1 MIQPIEKIK
10 SLLSDEVVTL
20 FGNPI
25 LNNAYDE
32 AMKFILSILSNKS
45 VLGAIIDSK
54 DSLNLD
60 TQWTTSTKADWETDS
75 FMKKRRMLKVERKIA
90 STTTYYEGT
99 EVNFLNEDKF
109 NNSSSIYY
117 ENNKYKPKWYKTTSN
132 VLAIIPKEDD
142 GTTPD
147 GRIYYITEPE
157 MGVTDNIDTSTFQLA
172 GKNLSTI
179 TDSEEDVIFIG
190 IPHEARELVYV
201 QIAINL
207 IQNYMADFVHEEEDT
222 EMVNLLNNHLQSLSL
237 SKKEHLEYVSN
248 KYGIRGASI

>member
-32 AMKFILSILSNKS
+32 AMKFILSILSNQS

-54 DSLNLD
+54 GVLID
-60 TQWTTSTKADWETDS
+60 TYWTTSTKADWETES
-75 FMKKRRMLKVERKIA
+75 FMKKRRMLKVERKIID
-90 STTTYYEGT
+90 TTTYYEAI

-109 NNSSSIYY
+109 NNSSSLYY
-117 ENNKYKPKWYKTTSN
+117 ENNPYKPKWYKTTSN
-132 VLAIIPKEDD
+132 ALAIIPKEDD

-157 MGVTDNIDTSTFQLA
+157 MGITDSAQNSTFQLS
-172 GKNLSTI
+172 GKNLSSI
-179 TDSEEDVIFIG
+179 TADEEDIIFIG
-190 IPHEARELVYV
+190 IPHEARELVYI

-248 KYGIRGASI
+248 KYGKRGASI

>member
-10 SLLSDEVVTL
+10 SLLSEEVVTL

-45 VLGAIIDSK
+45 VLGAIVDSK
-54 DSLNLD
+54 NILNLD
-60 TQWTTSTKADWETDS
+60 SQWTTSSKDKWEFNN
-75 FMKKRRMLKVERKIA
+75 FMKKRRMLKVERKITG
-90 STTTYYEGT
+90 TTTYYEAI

-117 ENNKYKPKWYKTTSN
+117 ENNPYKPKWHKTTN
-132 VLAIIPKEDD
+132 NALAIIPKDD
-142 GTTPD
+142 SITPD

-157 MGVTDNIDTSTFQLA
+157 MGITDNIENSTFQLS

-179 TDSEEDVIFIG
+179 TAEEEDLIFIG
-190 IPHEARELVYV
+190 IPHEARELVYI

-222 EMVNLLNNHLQSLSL
+222 EMVNLLNNHLQSLTL
-237 SKKEHLEYVSN
+237 SKKEHLDYVSN
-248 KYGIRGASI
+248 KYGKRGASI